1 MSLRRHP
8 KPTVSLIVARGR
20 NGVIGVDGDLPWRLP
35 EDLKHFKRQTVGK
48 PIIMGRK
55 TFESLGRPLPARHNI
70 VLTRDPSFKAEGC
83 TVVHTLADA
92 LDAAGLTGEIMI
104 IGGAEIYALALPIAS
119 RLYITEVD
127 AAPQGDTLFPDFKT
141 DEWHSVSREEH
152 PSVGDLPAYMF
163 VTYDR
168 SA

>member
-1 MSLRRHP
+1 MSQRRHP
-8 KPTVSLIVARGR
+8 KPKVSLIVARGR

-70 VLTRDPSFKAEGC
+70 VLTRDTSFKAEGC

-127 AAPQGDTLFPDFKT
+127 AAPQGDTVFPDFDK
-141 DEWHSVSREEH
+141 DEWHSVSREER
-152 PSVGDLPAYMF
+152 PSMGDLPAYTF

>member
-1 MSLRRHP
+1 MSRRRHP
-8 KPTVSLIVARGR
+8 KPNVSLIVARGA

-35 EDLKHFKRQTVGK
+35 EDLKHFKRKTVGK
-48 PIIMGRK
+48 PIVMGRK

-70 VLTRDPSFKAEGC
+70 VLTRDRAFQADGC
-83 TVVHTLADA
+83 SVVHTLADA

-104 IGGAEIYALALPIAS
+104 IGGAEIYALGLPIAS
-119 RLYITEVD
+119 RLYVTEV
-127 AAPQGDTLFPDFKT
+127 AACPPGDTVFPDFSR
-141 DEWHSVSREEH
+141 DEWHSVEREEH
-152 PSVGDLPAYMF
+152 PAVGDLPAFSF